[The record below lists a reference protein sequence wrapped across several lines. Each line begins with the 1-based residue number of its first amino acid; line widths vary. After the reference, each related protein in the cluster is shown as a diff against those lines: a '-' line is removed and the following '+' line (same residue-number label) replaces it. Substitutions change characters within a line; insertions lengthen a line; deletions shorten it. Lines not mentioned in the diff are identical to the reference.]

1 MIDYL
6 NNDKFFLGM
15 MLMILNIGSRYL
27 VDEFSANPEEYTQ
40 NLILR
45 RLAVFA
51 VCFVGTRDVVTS
63 LLLTGGFIIIAQGV
77 SRANREG
84 MANKQAIEKAE
95 KKVDQP
101 AATDDKPMFVDT
113 MDPHEPAVGTQ

>member
-51 VCFVGTRDVVTS
+51 VCFVGTRDIIKS
-63 LLLTGGFIIIAQGV
+63 MLLTAGFITIAQGV
-77 SRANREG
+77 SRSNREG

-101 AATDDKPMFVDT
+101 AAADDKPMFVDT
-113 MDPHEPAVGTQ
+113 MDPREPASEME